1 MTVKRKGPNCP
12 KITSAKNNAFEI
24 KGNINDTHT
33 KVYAVIGK
41 NVYISKSLGTS
52 YYKKSN
58 GYDKKLKIKK

>member
-1 MTVKRKGPNCP
+1 MLRTRAAKSKSVSVTVKRKGPNCP

-41 NVYISKSLGTS
+41 MCIFQKFRNFL
-52 YYKKSN
+52 
-58 GYDKKLKIKK
+58 L

>member
-41 NVYISKSLGTS
+41 MCIFQKV
-52 YYKKSN
+52 
-58 GYDKKLKIKK
+58 